1 MKRVAGLVVVG
12 IAIVAIAAWLT
23 LRPARR
29 IPSSDAVNPPVA
41 ATPPDPYPEHPD
53 VVLEAQLKAI
63 MSRAPARCGVVAK
76 HLGNGAIARVNP
88 DERIP
93 LLSVVKLPVAIVV
106 LDGVDQGRWSL
117 STPITLLPH
126 DMHPRGMLGDRY
138 PRGGGPV
145 TLYRLLDL
153 MIRFSDNTA
162 ADALMRVVGGP
173 SAVTAWLERHDIH
186 DLRVDRT
193 ERNLGNDWY
202 GLAPG
207 SDTLGSAEEIRELRA
222 RVPGAVHDSAA
233 RAMLLDP
240 RDTGTAA
247 ACVYLLERL
256 WRRSLL
262 SEAMT
267 DTLQSILAR
276 CKTAPDRLPGLLPK
290 GTPVARKTGTG
301 GTSGGVTVAIND
313 VGVIRLPNGDNVAI
327 AVLIGESRGSM
338 GRAEKLIARVART
351 VFDAWS
357 NPDFTGP
364 GEETPA
370 RNRPQPASMPE
381 HTGR

>member
-1 MKRVAGLVVVG
+1 MKRVAVLVVVG
-12 IAIVAIAAWLT
+12 IAIAAFATWLT
-23 LRPARR
+23 LGPARR
-29 IPSSDAVNPPVA
+29 IPSSDADNPPVA

-53 VVLEAQLKAI
+53 VVLEAQLRAI
-63 MSRAPARCGVVAK
+63 TSGAPARCGVVAK

-126 DMHPRGMLGDRY
+126 DMHPRGMFGDRY

-145 TLYRLLDL
+145 TLYKLLRL
-153 MIRFSDNTA
+153 MIMFSDNSA

-193 ERNLGNDWY
+193 ERDLGDDWY

-207 SDTLGSAEEIRELRA
+207 VDTLGSAEEIRELRA
-222 RVPGAVHDSAA
+222 QVPQAVHDSAA
-233 RAMLLDP
+233 QAMLLDP

-247 ACVYLLERL
+247 ACVHLLERL
-256 WRRSLL
+256 WRRSFL

-267 DTLQSILAR
+267 DTLTSLLAR
-276 CKTAPDRLPGLLPK
+276 CRTAPDRLPALLPR

-301 GTSGGVTVAIND
+301 GTSRGVTVAIND

-327 AVLIGESRGSM
+327 AVLIGESRGSVD
-338 GRAEKLIARVART
+338 RTERLIARVART

-357 NPDFTGP
+357 TLDSTTS
-364 GEETPA
+364 E
-370 RNRPQPASMPE
+370 QP
-381 HTGR
+381 

>member
-12 IAIVAIAAWLT
+12 IAIVAIAMWLT
-23 LRPARR
+23 LGPARR
-29 IPSSDAVNPPVA
+29 IPSSDADNPRVA
-41 ATPPDPYPEHPD
+41 APPPDRYPEHPD
-53 VVLEAQLKAI
+53 VVLEAQLRAI
-63 MSRAPARCGVVAK
+63 TSGAPARCGVVAK

-117 STPITLLPH
+117 STPITLIPH
-126 DMHPRGMLGDRY
+126 DMHPRGLLGDRY

-145 TLYRLLDL
+145 SLYKLVRLML
-153 MIRFSDNTA
+153 MFSDNTA
-162 ADALMRVVGGP
+162 ADALMRLVGGP
-173 SAVTAWLERHDIH
+173 PAVTAWLERHDIH

-193 ERNLGNDWY
+193 ERDLGNDWY
-202 GLAPG
+202 GLTPG
-207 SDTLGSAEEIRELRA
+207 IDTLGSAEEIRELRA
-222 RVPGAVHDSAA
+222 KVPEAVHDSAA

-247 ACVYLLERL
+247 ACVHLLERR
-256 WRRSLL
+256 WRGSLL

-267 DTLQSILAR
+267 DTLKSMLAR

-301 GTSGGVTVAIND
+301 GTSRGVTVAIND
-313 VGVIRLPNGDNVAI
+313 AGVIRLPNGDNVAI
-327 AVLIGESRGSM
+327 AVLIGESRGST
-338 GRAEKLIARVART
+338 GRAERLIARIART

-357 NPDFTGP
+357 TLDSTGSA
-364 GEETPA
+364 EETPA
-370 RNRPQPASMPE
+370 RNMP
-381 HTGR
+381 HTR

>member
-12 IAIVAIAAWLT
+12 IAIVGFAAWLT

-29 IPSSDAVNPPVA
+29 IPPSDSVNPPVA
-41 ATPPDPYPEHPD
+41 ATPPDRYPEHPD
-53 VVLEAQLKAI
+53 VALEAQLRAI
-63 MSRAPARCGVVAK
+63 MSRAPARYGVVAK

-106 LDGVDQGRWSL
+106 LDGVDQGRWAL

-126 DMHPRGMLGDRY
+126 DMHPRGVLGDRY

-145 TLYRLLDL
+145 SLYKLLRL
-153 MIRFSDNTA
+153 MIMFSDNSA
-162 ADALMRVVGGP
+162 ADALMRLVGGP
-173 SAVTAWLERHDIH
+173 PAVTAWLERHEIH
-186 DLRVDRT
+186 DLRVDRS
-193 ERNLGNDWY
+193 ERDLGNDWY
-202 GLAPG
+202 GLTPG
-207 SDTLGSAEEIRELRA
+207 IDTLGSSEEIRELRA
-222 RVPGAVHDSAA
+222 QVPEAVHDSAA
-233 RAMLLDP
+233 RAMQIDP

-247 ACVYLLERL
+247 SCVHLLERL
-256 WRRSLL
+256 WRGSLL

-267 DTLQSILAR
+267 DTLQSVLAR
-276 CKTAPDRLPGLLPK
+276 CKTAPDRLPALLPK
-290 GTPVARKTGTG
+290 STPVARKTGTG
-301 GTSGGVTVAIND
+301 GTSRGVTVAIND
-313 VGVIRLPNGDNVAI
+313 VGVIRLPNGDDVAI

-357 NPDFTGP
+357 APDSTGS
-364 GEETPA
+364 GEGTPT
-370 RNRPQPASMPE
+370 P
-381 HTGR
+381 